1 MKTPEQYFVDDVR
14 LPDVDDAGR
23 ALTSAEQAF
32 LDKYL
37 GAEREKVL
45 AQAARLD
52 PRSEDVVSGI
62 VGTESGGSAEEHSD
76 EKMRSQLEIRLV
88 SFSLLEREYA
98 LPITVIQEVIR
109 YVKPT
114 KLPTAPACIAGII
127 NLRGRVTPLV
137 SLRTLLGIPGE
148 QEDRFIVVCRHR
160 GLQIGLMIGAVST
173 MYKALAWGSRSMTS
187 TRLFNRARAAAR
199 FSAVVVLPTPPFWFA
214 MAMTL
219 VLKKSPEPLAV
230 RTRSPAHQA
239 SFLYIMAPG

>member
-62 VGTESGGSAEEHSD
+62 VGTESGGSADEHSD

-148 QEDRFIVVCRHR
+148 QDDRFIVVCRHR

-173 MYKALAWGSRSMTS
+173 MYKAGGDDLEWNVEG
-187 TRLFNRARAAAR
+187 NIGV
-199 FSAVVVLPTPPFWFA
+199 SAHLLMGLYKSGEKLISILSIDNLVQVVLQGG
-214 MAMTL
+214 
-219 VLKKSPEPLAV
+219 
-230 RTRSPAHQA
+230 RTHA
-239 SFLYIMAPG
+239 

>member
-173 MYKALAWGSRSMTS
+173 MYKAGGDDLEWNVEG
-187 TRLFNRARAAAR
+187 NIGV
-199 FSAVVVLPTPPFWFA
+199 SAHLLMGLYKSGEKLISILSIDNLVQVVLQGG
-214 MAMTL
+214 
-219 VLKKSPEPLAV
+219 
-230 RTRSPAHQA
+230 RTHA
-239 SFLYIMAPG
+239 

>member
-37 GAEREKVL
+37 GVEREKVL
-45 AQAARLD
+45 AQAKRLD
-52 PRSEDVVSGI
+52 PRGEDVVAGI
-62 VGTESGGSAEEHSD
+62 APADVPAASEEHSD
-76 EKMRSQLEIRLV
+76 EKMRGQSEIRLV
-88 SFSLLEREYA
+88 SFSLLGREYA

-109 YVKPT
+109 FVKPT
-114 KLPTAPACIAGII
+114 KLPSAPPCIAGII

-160 GLQIGLMIGAVST
+160 GLQIGLMINAVST
-173 MYKALAWGSRSMTS
+173 MYKASGDDLEWNVEGNVGVNAHLLLGLYKSGEKLISILS
-187 TRLFNRARAAAR
+187 IDNL
-199 FSAVVVLPTPPFWFA
+199 VQIVLQGG
-214 MAMTL
+214 
-219 VLKKSPEPLAV
+219 
-230 RTRSPAHQA
+230 RTHA
-239 SFLYIMAPG
+239 

>member
-23 ALTSAEQAF
+23 ELTSAEQAF

-37 GAEREKVL
+37 GVEREKVL
-45 AQAARLD
+45 AQARRLD
-52 PRSEDVVSGI
+52 PRGEDVVHAVAAGEPA
-62 VGTESGGSAEEHSD
+62 GAAEEHSD
-76 EKMRSQLEIRLV
+76 EKMRNQSEIRLV

-109 YVKPT
+109 FVKPT

-160 GLQIGLMIGAVST
+160 GLQIGLMIGAVSS
-173 MYKALAWGSRSMTS
+173 MYKAGGDDLEWNVEG
-187 TRLFNRARAAAR
+187 NIGV
-199 FSAVVVLPTPPFWFA
+199 SAHLLMGLYKSGEKLISILSIDNLVQVVLQGG
-214 MAMTL
+214 
-219 VLKKSPEPLAV
+219 
-230 RTRSPAHQA
+230 RTHA
-239 SFLYIMAPG
+239 

>member
-23 ALTSAEQAF
+23 DLTGAEQAF

-37 GAEREKVL
+37 GVEREKVL
-45 AQAARLD
+45 AQAKRFD
-52 PRSEDVVSGI
+52 PRGEDVVHAAAAE
-62 VGTESGGSAEEHSD
+62 TEAASEEHSD
-76 EKMRSQLEIRLV
+76 EKMRNQSEIRLV

-109 YVKPT
+109 FVKPT

-160 GLQIGLMIGAVST
+160 GLQIGLMIGAVSS
-173 MYKALAWGSRSMTS
+173 MYKAGGDDLEWNVEG
-187 TRLFNRARAAAR
+187 NIGV
-199 FSAVVVLPTPPFWFA
+199 SAHLLMGLYKAGEKLISILSIDNLVQVVLQGG
-214 MAMTL
+214 
-219 VLKKSPEPLAV
+219 
-230 RTRSPAHQA
+230 RTHA
-239 SFLYIMAPG
+239 